1 MNAEQTELS
10 NTLIGVDFP
19 YVETTGR
26 MQHDFAALEDR
37 TWALEVQSRNR
48 RSKGK
53 ESGGI

>member
-26 MQHDFAALEDR
+26 MQHDFAALEDH